1 MSRGFKDY
9 FLSRYPDRSYA
20 WFSNGIDDE
29 FLQTNWSDGRLSD
42 ARALLVIYAGNI
54 GEGQGLHAILPQ
66 LALRLERRLRM
77 RLWLVRRLQ

>member
-1 MSRGFKDY
+1 MRRADRINLVSRGFRDY

-29 FLQTNWSDGRLSD
+29 FLHANWSGGKPSD
-42 ARALLVIYAGNI
+42 ARALLVVYAGNI

-66 LALRLERRLRM
+66 RWPCASKRG
-77 RLWLVRRLQ
+77 